1 MDKITKNQLSAML
14 LITDAFTLF
23 CFRGHICLITA
34 LGFLCG
40 TVFQFIMSL
49 PIIKLCKDGNS
60 VGNSGKFVQSVYLIY
75 LLLWGGML
83 FSMLWNASDVIY
95 IPYENS
101 NGIWGKLLVAG
112 LIALVCLYSSSTGIK
127 AVSRSAV
134 IASAIGTICLLIV
147 AVSAVFGSDWKN
159 LLRTENSD
167 GFFKEISRG
176 FVLSG
181 GLGSFAVLLSFTKGN
196 ALKNS
201 LYYFTGKI
209 ILTAVSPVLGSA
221 VVTVSSIL
229 VAGGIMKITEFPV
242 VTAAQLS
249 QPFPVQRIDS
259 LFLIIFA
266 VFAVFS
272 IAVQSLTAAGLL
284 MKIFPKFR
292 HLRTTSVLVLMI
304 SSAFLFSGENNYN
317 IVYAVAIAFVLL
329 VVPLAILLKRS
340 LTK

>member
-1 MDKITKNQLSAML
+1 MDKITKNQLAAML

-34 LGFLCG
+34 IGFMCG
-40 TVFQFIMSL
+40 TVLQFIMSL
-49 PIIKLCKDGNS
+49 PLIKLCKDGNS
-60 VGNSGKFVQSVYLIY
+60 LENSGKFVQSIYLIY
-75 LLLWGGML
+75 LLLWGGLL

-112 LIALVCLYSSSTGIK
+112 LIAVVCLYSSSTGIK

-134 IASAIGTICLLIV
+134 IASAIGVICLLIV
-147 AVSAVFGSDWKN
+147 AVSASFGSDWGN
-159 LLRTENSD
+159 LLKNEDSD
-167 GFFKEISRG
+167 GLFTEISRG

-196 ALKNS
+196 TFKNA

-209 ILTAVSPVLGSA
+209 ILTA

-284 MKIFPKFR
+284 MKIFPEFKRF
-292 HLRTTSVLVLMI
+292 RTTSVLVLMI
-304 SSAFLFSGENNYN
+304 GSAFLFTEDNNYN
-317 IVYAVAIAFVLL
+317 IIYAVAVAFVLL
-329 VVPLAILLKRS
+329 AVPSVVLLKRS
-340 LTK
+340 LSK

>member
-1 MDKITKNQLSAML
+1 MDKITKNQLAAML

-34 LGFLCG
+34 IGFLCG

-49 PIIKLCKDGNS
+49 PLIKLCRDGGS
-60 VGNSGKFVQSVYLIY
+60 IENSGKIVQSIYLIY

-127 AVSRSAV
+127 AFSRSAV
-134 IASAIGTICLLIV
+134 IAAAIGIICLFIV
-147 AVSAVFGSDWKN
+147 AVSAVFGSDWVN
-159 LLRTENSD
+159 FLRTENSD
-167 GFFKEISRG
+167 GLFKEISRG

-181 GLGSFAVLLSFTKGN
+181 GLGSFVVLLRFTKGN
-196 ALKNS
+196 TLKNA

-209 ILTAVSPVLGSA
+209 IMTA
-221 VVTVSSIL
+221 VVTVSAIL

-272 IAVQSLTAAGLL
+272 IAVQSLTAASLL
-284 MKIFPKFR
+284 MKIFPKFKY
-292 HLRTTSVLVLMI
+292 LRTTSVLVLMI
-304 SSAFLFSGENNYN
+304 ASAFLFSGENNYS
-317 IVYAVAIAFVLL
+317 ILYAVTVAMVLFA
-329 VVPLAILLKRS
+329 VPSAVLLKRS